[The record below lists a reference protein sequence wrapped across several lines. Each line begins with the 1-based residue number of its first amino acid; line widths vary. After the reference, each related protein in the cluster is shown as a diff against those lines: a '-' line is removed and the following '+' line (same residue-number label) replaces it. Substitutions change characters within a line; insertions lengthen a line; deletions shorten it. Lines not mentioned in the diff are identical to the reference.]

1 MLVCFEDVLIGLV
14 KIVIAALGSRFFAQS
29 FGHLSHLMV
38 AAFFH
43 ELIVSFVSVPVHGGF
58 SPFSG
63 CSKTCGGGTRI
74 RTCTNP
80 EPKNGGRGCVGASQE
95 ACNTQS
101 CEGTQFHVQALFL
114 FWRCLN

>member
-1 MLVCFEDVLIGLV
+1 MLVCFEGALAGLV
-14 KIVIAALGSRFFAQS
+14 KIVIATLGGCFFS
-29 FGHLSHLMV
+29 LTRYPRHSMV
-38 AAFFH
+38 TAFTYDS
-43 ELIVSFVSVPVHGGF
+43 LNVSFVLVPVHGGF

-114 FWRCLN
+114 F